1 MTTATSTSGPRER
14 LLEAAARLF
23 YQQGYH
29 ATGVNQLIDEADV
42 AKASFYDHF
51 ASKEALAETY
61 LAEGHKRWRA
71 MLDAHLAR
79 YDDPRERL
87 LGLFGFLKARK
98 EKTGY
103 RGCAFL
109 NTVAEVPSPQ
119 SPLRAQAARHY
130 DAFRQIVRRLVDDY
144 ASSERPDLSPEGRD
158 ELAEGVVLLFQGA
171 LVSSQNYVEPWPIE
185 AARTAAERLI
195 GC

>member
-1 MTTATSTSGPRER
+1 MTTATNTSGPRER
-14 LLEAAARLF
+14 LLEAASRLF

-51 ASKEALAETY
+51 DSKEALAETY
-61 LAEGHKRWRA
+61 LAEGRRRWRE

-87 LGLFGFLKARK
+87 VGLFDFLKERK

-109 NTVAEVPSPQ
+109 NTVAEVPSPE
-119 SPLRAQAARHY
+119 SPLREQAARHY

-144 ASSERPDLSPEGRD
+144 ASSDRPDLSEDDRN

-171 LVSSQNYVEPWPIE
+171 LVSSQNYTAPWPIE
-185 AARTAAERLI
+185 AARTAAERLLA
-195 GC
+195 C